1 MNGFFYGVAL
11 QWKLDIR
18 SKSLLVTCYIIPLIF
33 FLLMGGIFTSVMP
46 EMRSTLIQSMIV
58 VSVSMGAF
66 IGLPP
71 SLIETYG
78 SDIKKVYKANGV
90 PIYLG
95 LVTMFLSAFVHLMI
109 ACIVIVLFAPV
120 LFEAALLIQVP
131 IFFLA
136 LAIYII
142 VSLSI
147 GSILGLIIK
156 NQAKLTMIAQLVF
169 LPSIMLSGIM
179 FPIDFLPNFLKTIGR
194 IFPASW
200 GYLLMLDNGF
210 CLENLW
216 YLIFVLFAAVIV
228 CGVILKKQN
237 QRATFFR

>member
-1 MNGFFYGVAL
+1 MNGFLYGVTL

-18 SKSLLVTCYIIPLIF
+18 SKSLLVTCYVVPLIF

-58 VSVSMGAF
+58 MSVSMGAF

-71 SLIETYG
+71 SLIETYE
-78 SDIKKVYKANGV
+78 SDVKKVYKANGV

-95 LVTMFLSAFVHLMI
+95 LATMFLSAFAHLMI
-109 ACIVIVLFAPV
+109 TCAVIVLLAPI
-120 LFEAALLIQVP
+120 LFGATLPTQLP
-131 IFFLA
+131 IFFFA

-147 GSILGLIIK
+147 GCILGLTVK
-156 NQAKLTMIAQLVF
+156 NQAKLTMTAQLVF

-179 FPIDFLPNFLKTIGR
+179 FPIDLLPDYLENIGR
-194 IFPASW
+194 IFPASY
-200 GYLLMLDNGF
+200 GYRLMLNNGF

-216 YLIFVLFAAVIV
+216 YLILVFFVAVIV
-228 CGVILKKQN
+228 CGILLKKQKEK
-237 QRATFFR
+237 

>member
-1 MNGFFYGVAL
+1 MNGFLYGAAL

-18 SKSLLVTCYIIPLIF
+18 SKSLLVTCYIVPLIF

-58 VSVSMGAF
+58 MSVSMGAF

-78 SDIKKVYKANGV
+78 SDVKKVYKANGV

-95 LVTMFLSAFVHLMI
+95 IATMFLSAFVHLMI
-109 ACIVIVLFAPV
+109 SCVIILLLAPI
-120 LFEAALLIQVP
+120 LFEAALPTQLP
-131 IFFLA
+131 FFFLA
-136 LAIYII
+136 LAIYIT

-147 GSILGLIIK
+147 GSILGLAVK

-179 FPIDFLPNFLKTIGR
+179 FPIELLPDFLEIIGC

-200 GYLLMLDNGF
+200 GYRLMLDNGF

-216 YLIFVLFAAVIV
+216 YLIVIFFAAISV
-228 CGVILKKQN
+228 CGTIMKKQKVK
-237 QRATFFR
+237 

>member
-1 MNGFFYGVAL
+1 MNGFLYGVAL

-18 SKSLLVTCYIIPLIF
+18 SKSLLITCYIIPLIF

-46 EMRSTLIQSMIV
+46 NMRSTLIQSMIV
-58 VSVSMGAF
+58 MGVSMGAF
-66 IGLPP
+66 VGLPP

-90 PIYLG
+90 PLYLG
-95 LVTMFLSAFVHLMI
+95 LVTIFLSAFLHLMI
-109 ACIVIVLFAPV
+109 ACVVIVLLAPI
-120 LFEAALLIQVP
+120 LFEAILPTHLP
-131 IFFLA
+131 LFFLA

-156 NQAKLTMIAQLVF
+156 NQAKLTMVAQLVF

-179 FPIDFLPNFLKTIGR
+179 FPIDLLPDFLETIGR
-194 IFPASW
+194 FFPASW
-200 GYLLMLDNGF
+200 GYRLMLYDGF

-216 YLIFVLFAAVIV
+216 YLILVFCTAVIT
-228 CGVILKKQN
+228 CGILLKKQK
-237 QRATFFR
+237 A

>member
-1 MNGFFYGVAL
+1 MSGFFYGVAL

-18 SKSLLVTCYIIPLIF
+18 SRSLLVTCYVVPLIF

-46 EMRSTLIQSMIV
+46 GMRSTLIQSMV
-58 VSVSMGAF
+58 VMSVSMGAF

-78 SDIKKVYKANGV
+78 SDINKVYKANGV
-90 PIYLG
+90 PVYLG
-95 LVTMFLSAFVHLMI
+95 LVTMFLSAWIHLMI
-109 ACIVIVLFAPV
+109 SCAVIVLLAPL
-120 LFEAALLIQVP
+120 LFEAVLPAQLPV
-131 IFFLA
+131 FFLA
-136 LAIYII
+136 LAIYIM

-147 GSILGLIIK
+147 GSMLGLIIK
-156 NQAKLTMIAQLVF
+156 NQAKLTMTAQLVF

-179 FPIDFLPNFLKTIGR
+179 FPADLLPGLLETAGR

-200 GYLLMLDNGF
+200 GYRLMLDHGF

-216 YLIFVLFAAVIV
+216 YLILVFFAAVIV
-228 CGVILKKQN
+228 CGILLKKQKS
-237 QRATFFR
+237 

>member
-1 MNGFFYGVAL
+1 M
-11 QWKLDIR
+11 DIKIDR
-18 SKSLLVTCYIIPLIF
+18 GTLEQ
-33 FLLMGGIFTSVMP
+33 LMGGIFTSVMP

-58 VSVSMGAF
+58 MSVSMGAF

-90 PIYLG
+90 PVCLG
-95 LVTMFLSAFVHLMI
+95 LVTMFLSAFVHLVI
-109 ACIVIVLFAPV
+109 TCIVIVLLAPI
-120 LFEAALLIQVP
+120 LFEATLPTQLP
-131 IFFLA
+131 FFFLA

-147 GSILGLIIK
+147 GSVLGLMVK

-179 FPIDFLPNFLKTIGR
+179 FPIDLLPDFLEAIGR

-200 GYLLMLDNGF
+200 GYRLMLDNGF
-210 CLENLW
+210 YIGNLW
-216 YLIFVLFAAVIV
+216 YLILVFFAAVIV
-228 CGVILKKQN
+228 CGILLKKHKSK
-237 QRATFFR
+237 

>member
-1 MNGFFYGVAL
+1 MNGFLYNVAL

-18 SKSLLVTCYIIPLIF
+18 SKSLLVACYIVPLIF

-46 EMRSTLIQSMIV
+46 EMGSTLIQSMIV
-58 VSVSMGAF
+58 LSVSMGAF

-78 SDIKKVYKANGV
+78 SDIKKVYKANGA

-109 ACIVIVLFAPV
+109 TSVVIVLLAPV
-120 LFEAALLIQVP
+120 LFEASLPTQLP
-131 IFFLA
+131 FFFFA

-147 GSILGLIIK
+147 GSILGLVVK

-179 FPIDFLPNFLKTIGR
+179 FPIDLLPDFLETIGR
-194 IFPASW
+194 VFPASW
-200 GYLLMLDNGF
+200 GYRLMLDNGF
-210 CLENLW
+210 CFENLW
-216 YLIFVLFAAVIV
+216 YLLLIFFAAVIV
-228 CGVILKKQN
+228 CGMVLKKQKA
-237 QRATFFR
+237 Q

>member
-1 MNGFFYGVAL
+1 MNGFLYSVVL

-18 SKSLLVTCYIIPLIF
+18 SKSLLVTCYIVPLIF

-46 EMRSTLIQSMIV
+46 DMRNTLIQSMIV
-58 VSVSMGAF
+58 MSVSMGAF

-78 SDIKKVYKANGV
+78 NDVKKVYKANGV

-95 LVTMFLSAFVHLMI
+95 LITMFLSAFIHLMI
-109 ACIVIVLFAPV
+109 SCIIILSLAPILFKATLPV
-120 LFEAALLIQVP
+120 QLPLFV
-131 IFFLA
+131 LA
-136 LAIYII
+136 LAVYII

-147 GSILGLIIK
+147 GSILGLTVK

-179 FPIDFLPNFLKTIGR
+179 FPITLLPDFLETIGR
-194 IFPASW
+194 IFPAFW
-200 GYLLMLDNGF
+200 GYRLMLDNGF
-210 CLENLW
+210 CPENLW
-216 YLIFVLFAAVIV
+216 YLIFVFFVAVII
-228 CGVILKKQN
+228 CAILLNKQKSK
-237 QRATFFR
+237 

>member
-1 MNGFFYGVAL
+1 MNGFLYGVAL

-18 SKSLLVTCYIIPLIF
+18 SKSLLVTCYIVPLIF
-33 FLLMGGIFTSVMP
+33 FLVMGGIFTSVMP

-58 VSVSMGAF
+58 MSVSMGAF

-71 SLIETYG
+71 SLIEIYG
-78 SDIKKVYKANGV
+78 SDVKKVYKANGV

-109 ACIVIVLFAPV
+109 SCIIILLLSPI
-120 LFEAALLIQVP
+120 LFEAALPIQFP
-131 IFFLA
+131 FFLLA

-147 GSILGLIIK
+147 GSILGLAVK

-179 FPIDFLPNFLKTIGR
+179 FPIELLPDFLETIGH
-194 IFPASW
+194 ISPASW
-200 GYLLMLDNGF
+200 GYRLMLDNGF
-210 CLENLW
+210 RLENLW
-216 YLIFVLFAAVIV
+216 YLIAIFFAAIIV
-228 CGVILKKQN
+228 CGIILKKQKVK
-237 QRATFFR
+237 

>member
-1 MNGFFYGVAL
+1 MNGFLYGVAL

-18 SKSLLVTCYIIPLIF
+18 SKSLLVTCYIVPLIF

-58 VSVSMGAF
+58 MSVSMGAF

-78 SDIKKVYKANGV
+78 SDVKKVYKANGV
-90 PIYLG
+90 PLYLG

-109 ACIVIVLFAPV
+109 SCVIILLLAPI
-120 LFEAALLIQVP
+120 LFEAILPEQLSS
-131 IFFLA
+131 FFLA

-142 VSLSI
+142 VSLGI
-147 GSILGLIIK
+147 GSILGLAVK

-179 FPIDFLPNFLKTIGR
+179 FPIELLPDFLETIGR
-194 IFPASW
+194 IFPAFW
-200 GYLLMLDNGF
+200 GYRLMLDNGF
-210 CLENLW
+210 RFENLW
-216 YLIFVLFAAVIV
+216 YLIVIFFAAIIV
-228 CGVILKKQN
+228 CGIILKKQKVK
-237 QRATFFR
+237 